1 MLGRLVH
8 NSGLIVVNINEN
20 ITDHANFI
28 LDPKGHIVHNSGVV
42 VKNFHDGLPPNPKPQ
57 LIDLWEGNTA
67 STSNIS
73 TSSGGGVTGA
83 EVL

>member
-42 VKNFHDGLPPNPKPQ
+42 VKNFLQGLAIG
-57 LIDLWEGNTA
+57 L
-67 STSNIS
+67 
-73 TSSGGGVTGA
+73 V
-83 EVL
+83 